1 VTRLRRPT
9 PGPHDRKTMSEL
21 YEEARRLAIPGRS
34 TMSRRELTEAIT
46 SAQRTSRPLKF
57 PDRVRAGSAAAGAL
71 MARIRGHLPKSFAL
85 GATLESFISVLRT
98 PGFLRALI
106 LSLAALAT
114 GVLGLVVAYAVV
126 PQEGTAA
133 AQLNG
138 RSVKLLTVTGPGGT
152 TTLAVTKTKRG
163 KTKLVP
169 VRVLRTVTGPGGV
182 STLAIAVAGAAVTE
196 RDVVTQKDVVTQ
208 IHQSTQTQVVTQVEP
223 VTVVVT
229 DVVTQ
234 PETVIVTQTVVVEVT
249 TTVPPGFP

>member
-1 VTRLRRPT
+1 VTRLRRPGSGT
-9 PGPHDRKTMSEL
+9 LDRKTRAEL

-34 TMSRRELTEAIT
+34 TMSRRELTAAIT

-57 PDRVRAGSAAAGAL
+57 PDRARSGSAAAGVL
-71 MARIRGHLPKSFAL
+71 LARIRGHLPKSFAL

-98 PGFLRALI
+98 PGLLRAVI

-114 GVLGLVVAYAVV
+114 GVLGLVVAYAVI
-126 PQEGTAA
+126 PQEGSAA
-133 AQLNG
+133 PQLSG
-138 RSVKLLTVTGPGGT
+138 RTIQLLTVTGPEGT

-182 STLAIAVAGAAVTE
+182 STVAIAVAGAA
-196 RDVVTQKDVVTQ
+196 VTQKDVVTQ

-234 PETVIVTQTVVVEVT
+234 PETVVVTQTVVVEVT